1 MVVAVE
7 SDEVMETC
15 TATEPT
21 LGRAL
26 GAVAETAIDQ
36 MRDLAVAQ
44 LDEWATRIHD
54 RLSSLPVEPTSAT
67 PGMRPLIVG
76 ALAGAAVAWLI
87 AGRRSGA

>member
-1 MVVAVE
+1 MDMTVVTGA
-7 SDEVMETC
+7 
-15 TATEPT
+15 T

-44 LDEWATRIHD
+44 LNDWAGRIHE
-54 RLSSLPVEPTSAT
+54 RLSAPSAPSASDTATSAVQ
-67 PGMRPLIVG
+67 PLIIG
-76 ALAGAAVAWLI
+76 ALAGAAVAWMI